1 MQKACHHHLRTQF
14 RALLASSAC
23 YHTASV
29 FDPMSARIAADLG
42 FEVGILGGSVASL
55 QVLAA
60 PDFALI
66 TLSEFVE
73 QATRIGRVARLPV
86 IADADHG
93 YGNALN
99 VMRTVVEL
107 ERAGVAALTLED
119 TLLPAQF
126 GRKSTDLISVDEG
139 VGKIRAAL
147 EARVDTDLAI
157 IARTHAGRARGGRGD
172 PPHPGLPGG
181 RRRWHLHG
189 RAYVTS
195 TIWRRSPQNL
205 SVPLM
210 LVSYGNPSL
219 RDDARLA
226 SLGVRIVVD
235 GHAAYFAAIKATYDC
250 LREQRG
256 IACQRPQRHRAD
268 AQVHPARGLHR
279 LGSRVH
285 ERQGVR
291 TAASGQRPLAAP
303 RTARRAGAD
312 RGHRRADHPAAEH
325 LEEPAGRIAA
335 GPPPRSARPSRGACA
350 GAPAPPARRR
360 GAAAV
365 MGDAHAPGLGAEPR
379 AEALL
384 PLAHARIQRIDPQ
397 RGEAARPPP
406 DRPGEGGVGGQRAQA
421 GRGAVQ
427 AEAPAGMALEE
438 APDRGGPAPA
448 HRRANPVQAVHP
460 PGQHA
465 RGSPGRPAAAPPAA
479 VTEPSQPAGQQT
491 ERGQGG
497 EHADGEAQA
506 GPAGEVDVGEQHVR
520 PCSGSAQP

>member
-1 MQKACHHHLRTQF
+1 MQRASHHDLRAQF

-126 GRKSTDLISVDEG
+126 GRKSTDLIGVDEG

-147 EARVDTDLAI
+147 EARVDPDLAI
-157 IARTHAGRARGGRGD
+157 IARTHAGVLEVD
-172 PPHPGLPGG
+172 EVI
-181 RRRWHLHG
+181 RRTQAYQEAGADGICMVGVRDCEHLEVI
-189 RAYVTS
+189 A
-195 TIWRRSPQNL
+195 QNL

-256 IACQRPQRHRAD
+256 IAASDLNATELTHKYTQPED
-268 AQVHPARGLHR
+268 YIVWAREYMN
-279 LGSRVH
+279 VK
-285 ERQGVR
+285 E
-291 TAASGQRPLAAP
+291 
-303 RTARRAGAD
+303 
-312 RGHRRADHPAAEH
+312 
-325 LEEPAGRIAA
+325 
-335 GPPPRSARPSRGACA
+335 
-350 GAPAPPARRR
+350 
-360 GAAAV
+360 
-365 MGDAHAPGLGAEPR
+365 
-379 AEALL
+379 
-384 PLAHARIQRIDPQ
+384 
-397 RGEAARPPP
+397 
-406 DRPGEGGVGGQRAQA
+406 
-421 GRGAVQ
+421 
-427 AEAPAGMALEE
+427 
-438 APDRGGPAPA
+438 
-448 HRRANPVQAVHP
+448 
-460 PGQHA
+460 
-465 RGSPGRPAAAPPAA
+465 
-479 VTEPSQPAGQQT
+479 
-491 ERGQGG
+491 
-497 EHADGEAQA
+497 
-506 GPAGEVDVGEQHVR
+506 
-520 PCSGSAQP
+520 

>member
-1 MQKACHHHLRTQF
+1 MQRASHHDLRAQF

-66 TLSEFVE
+66 SLSEFVE

-107 ERAGVAALTLED
+107 ERAGIAALTLED

-126 GRKSTDLISVDEG
+126 GRKSTDLIGIDEG

-147 EARVDTDLAI
+147 EARVDPDLAI
-157 IARTHAGRARGGRGD
+157 IARTHAGVLEVDEVIRRTVAYQEAGADAICMVGVGD
-172 PPHPGLPGG
+172 FE
-181 RRRWHLHG
+181 HLEAIAQH
-189 RAYVTS
+189 
-195 TIWRRSPQNL
+195 L

-256 IACQRPQRHRAD
+256 I
-268 AQVHPARGLHR
+268 PASDHNATELTHKYTQPEDYI
-279 LGSRVH
+279 VW
-285 ERQGVR
+285 
-291 TAASGQRPLAAP
+291 
-303 RTARRAGAD
+303 AR
-312 RGHRRADHPAAEH
+312 EYMNVK
-325 LEEPAGRIAA
+325 E
-335 GPPPRSARPSRGACA
+335 
-350 GAPAPPARRR
+350 
-360 GAAAV
+360 
-365 MGDAHAPGLGAEPR
+365 
-379 AEALL
+379 
-384 PLAHARIQRIDPQ
+384 
-397 RGEAARPPP
+397 
-406 DRPGEGGVGGQRAQA
+406 
-421 GRGAVQ
+421 
-427 AEAPAGMALEE
+427 
-438 APDRGGPAPA
+438 
-448 HRRANPVQAVHP
+448 
-460 PGQHA
+460 
-465 RGSPGRPAAAPPAA
+465 
-479 VTEPSQPAGQQT
+479 
-491 ERGQGG
+491 
-497 EHADGEAQA
+497 
-506 GPAGEVDVGEQHVR
+506 
-520 PCSGSAQP
+520 

>member
-1 MQKACHHHLRTQF
+1 MHRTSHHDLRAQF
-14 RALLASSAC
+14 RALLDSSAC

-73 QATRIGRVARLPV
+73 QASRIGRVARLPV

-107 ERAGVAALTLED
+107 ERAGIAALTIED

-126 GRKSTDLISVDEG
+126 GRKSTDLIGVDEG

-147 EARVDTDLAI
+147 EARVDPDLAI
-157 IARTHAGRARGGRGD
+157 IARTNAGVLEVD
-172 PPHPGLPGG
+172 EVI
-181 RRRWHLHG
+181 RRTQAYQQAGADGICMVGIRDFEHLEQI
-189 RAYVTS
+189 AE
-195 TIWRRSPQNL
+195 NL

-256 IACQRPQRHRAD
+256 IAASDLNATELTHKYTQPED
-268 AQVHPARGLHR
+268 YIVWAREYMN
-279 LGSRVH
+279 VK
-285 ERQGVR
+285 E
-291 TAASGQRPLAAP
+291 
-303 RTARRAGAD
+303 
-312 RGHRRADHPAAEH
+312 
-325 LEEPAGRIAA
+325 
-335 GPPPRSARPSRGACA
+335 
-350 GAPAPPARRR
+350 
-360 GAAAV
+360 
-365 MGDAHAPGLGAEPR
+365 
-379 AEALL
+379 
-384 PLAHARIQRIDPQ
+384 
-397 RGEAARPPP
+397 
-406 DRPGEGGVGGQRAQA
+406 
-421 GRGAVQ
+421 
-427 AEAPAGMALEE
+427 
-438 APDRGGPAPA
+438 
-448 HRRANPVQAVHP
+448 
-460 PGQHA
+460 
-465 RGSPGRPAAAPPAA
+465 
-479 VTEPSQPAGQQT
+479 
-491 ERGQGG
+491 
-497 EHADGEAQA
+497 
-506 GPAGEVDVGEQHVR
+506 
-520 PCSGSAQP
+520 